1 MSLSN
6 DLISQFVKITKD
18 QTVEKKESTVYGTT
32 VEYNSKMYVKIDGS
46 DLLTP
51 ITTTADLQS
60 GERVTVMIKD
70 HTATVTGNITS
81 PSASSVKVNKLE
93 EDMLQVDKLIADK
106 ATIKDLEAVNANI
119 TNLKAKDAEIEKL
132 VAKKA
137 TIEDLNA
144 TNANITNLKAKDA
157 EIENLVANKANIKDL
172 DAINAD
178 IKSLKADKADISV
191 LEANYAKI
199 NYLENNYA
207 TINTLNSNVAS
218 INKALIDKA
227 NVNDLNATNA
237 NVSTL
242 QAGVADI
249 NTALIGKADIS
260 VLEANYATIKQLD
273 ATNANVKTLQTDT
286 AKINT
291 ALIDKANVTD
301 LNATNANVTKLQAGV
316 ADINKA
322 IIGKADIGDL
332 NAANANI
339 QTLTGK
345 VADINTLVNG
355 NLTSDNI
362 QSLHLTSANTTI
374 DNALIKNAMIDSVSA
389 NKINSG
395 SINTNNVTIQS
406 DDGSMILKGNLQQ
419 FKDKD
424 GKVRI
429 QIGKDAKGNFTFVL
443 YDENGTGQLINQN
456 GIQSSN
462 AIADGLIVDSKVAE
476 NANIAGSKLDI
487 DSVVTEINNGTTTIK
502 GTKIYLDDK
511 KQTLDLAFSSLSTT
525 VENLKIASGDVGEL
539 VEKVSTNTTNIQI
552 AQGKI
557 DTLIDN
563 TTITKENGEVV
574 QLKDEYNATKNTVNS
589 HTTKIGSL
597 ETNLATAKNDISSI
611 SSKQTTLEQ
620 NLDGFKTTVSDTYAT
635 KSALNKVDG
644 KFADYSTTTAMN
656 SAIKQ
661 KSDSILST
669 VSSTYA
675 TKTSVT
681 DVANNLKNNYSTT
694 KAMNSAIDQKANE
707 ITSTVSSTYAT
718 KGELNTVDGKFSNY
732 STTSQM
738 NSAIKQKG
746 DSILSTVSSTYTTK
760 ADFNNLSVGGRNF
773 LIGTKT
779 PYNTTITGL
788 TESAFRTMDPYHTY
802 QYATLSSLGLNV
814 GDKLTVSFDYQI
826 TSVHNYGLLRAEL
839 IHADNDTYTYVG
851 PIGDIITITSTNVTG
866 KYKGT
871 ITLNDKTVT
880 ANVFRIRIDKANWT
894 LKISNVKLEKGS
906 IATSWSPAP
915 EDFDNA
921 ISAVDGKLTN
931 YSTTT
936 QMNSAI
942 DQKANEITSA
952 VSETY
957 ATKASVTTVDNKF
970 ANYSTTK
977 AMNSAIDQKANEIT
991 SAVSET
997 YATKTSVTDV
1007 SNNLKNNY
1015 STTTAMNSAIK
1026 QKGDSIL
1033 STVSSTY
1040 ATKTSVTDVSNNLKN
1055 NYSTTTAMNSAIKQ
1069 KGDSI
1074 LSTVSST
1081 YTTKADFNNLS
1092 VGGRNLVKNSAFK
1105 GSNYWDM
1112 SPKAS
1117 IDTSKKLDGCNSL
1130 KISISG
1136 STSNTWQGASQ
1147 SNIITNVK
1155 KGDAFTV
1162 SCYYF
1167 VQDKNTFDSNFTC
1180 EIKGRLN
1187 NKDVHACEYISMN
1200 KDNCA
1205 QGKWTYFHYVTTA
1218 QLDVDSLFIYP
1229 WVAKNGTVWFAK
1241 FKVEKGNKA
1250 TDWSPAPEDFD
1261 NAIDTVDGKF
1271 TNYSTTSQMNSA
1283 IDQKAN
1289 EITSTVSSTYAT
1301 KTSVTDVANNLKNNY
1316 STTTAMNSAI
1326 KQKGDSILSTVSST
1340 YATKTSVTD
1349 VSNNLKNN
1357 YSTTTAMN
1365 SAIKQ
1370 KGDSILSTVS
1380 STYVTKTDF
1389 NNLSIGG
1396 RNFLIGTKNPNTTVV
1411 TKMIDG
1417 QSYYNYDPYATY
1429 NTKSLA
1435 DLGLVVGDKLT
1446 ISFNYEIT
1454 KATTYGQIRA
1464 ELLNSAHTYIMG
1476 YAPKDITSSSTSG
1489 RYVATL
1495 TLDNKSVNASRL
1507 RIRVDK
1513 GIWTI
1518 KISNVKLEKGSI
1530 ATSWTPAPED
1540 FDNAVSTVDGKF
1552 TNYSTTS
1559 QMNSAINQ
1567 KANEITSAVSETYAT
1582 KTSVT
1587 DVANNL
1593 KTNYSTTSAMNSA
1606 IKQKGDSIL
1615 STVSSTYTTKTDFN
1629 NLNIGGRNLVKN
1641 SALKN
1646 AGYWSIDTGSSI
1658 DTTKKLDGCNSLKIS
1673 LTGKTE
1679 NGWKGGMQRNLI
1691 SNVKKGDVFT
1701 VSGYYFVQDKN
1712 TLDSDFAC
1720 ELKGKLNDKDVS
1732 VCNYT
1737 RWNKNNCVQGQW
1749 TYFYYVATINQN
1761 VDSLCMFPWVQKN
1774 GTVWFAKFKVEKGNK
1789 ATDWSPA
1796 PEDFDNDISSL
1807 TTRMSS
1813 AESKLTKNS
1822 LITTI
1827 GNYYTT
1833 SSDVNGLITSKGYAT
1848 TSQVTQTATDLTA
1861 KFSSSGGYNL
1871 IENSS
1876 GYFDVSNWFHPG
1888 AESKLK
1894 AFGVNNHIDGYQHF
1908 TAHKSFYA
1916 VNADDHERYIFS
1928 KRFELRP
1935 NTQYTLSGVLSANE
1949 KCKGIDVY
1957 MITSEDKT
1965 GASNE
1970 VYMRAVNFT
1979 TSTWWK
1985 KFAYTFTT
1993 GDKVLS
1999 GCIRID
2005 NNGSLTSGTDSTIY
2019 FGDLLLEEGSVAHP
2033 WSPNPSEVRNGI
2045 TQIDANGIKV
2055 YHNKIDGENYTHMSP
2070 SGFYLK
2076 NKGSDIFKVDNN
2088 GLYIKGNGEITGK
2101 ITANDGSIGGFTISN
2116 GKLVGTGGNGV
2127 GMSGNGTDWA
2137 FWAGA
2142 STGGSAPFHV
2152 GHEGNLFAAQ
2162 ANISGTIT
2170 GSTINGGTIN
2180 GTSINSDSFA
2190 GDMLAID
2197 GTISASTLD
2206 VDSISSSKYPA
2217 TLEGSVDLYVNGTSG
2232 NDDIEIEDEVVF
2244 KTLQG
2249 AIDAIPKFMNG
2260 KGVRITLQ
2268 TDCAEDIFIY
2278 HFSNGSIKI
2287 YLNNKTIN
2295 GFIKSYACT
2304 APILVYGG
2312 SASNPTGAAG
2322 YIHPY
2327 KGVSF
2332 AGRTVSVGFESCL
2345 YASLS
2350 KIDVY
2355 GADRQADGLS
2365 GDIVGV
2371 ASQSGTGTLY
2381 CSDIRIV
2388 STDVG
2393 FRANNCARIH
2403 ANKSSG
2409 VASKYGFQS
2418 VTGSIISFAN
2428 NAQAGGSTA
2437 ATNNSTGGQIWK
2449 DKPTFAT
2456 GNATTGDKNATQ
2468 APTTKVLTIKSTSA
2482 DTYRSSVYKNWKKDG
2497 TARQG
2502 DYGYGD
2508 CNGCWFFGSGFAEV
2522 KGKSI
2527 SKVTITITRKSGGSS
2542 SAVGLV
2548 VKSHGYANRPSGAPS
2563 YRTTAGTLS
2572 LAVGKTD
2579 TLTITNSTILKE
2591 ISSGAVKGFGIQ
2603 SSYTSALYAVCSG
2616 SVTVKITYTE

>member
-1 MSLSN
+1 
-6 DLISQFVKITKD
+6 
-18 QTVEKKESTVYGTT
+18 
-32 VEYNSKMYVKIDGS
+32 
-46 DLLTP
+46 
-51 ITTTADLQS
+51 
-60 GERVTVMIKD
+60 
-70 HTATVTGNITS
+70 
-81 PSASSVKVNKLE
+81 
-93 EDMLQVDKLIADK
+93 
-106 ATIKDLEAVNANI
+106 
-119 TNLKAKDAEIEKL
+119 
-132 VAKKA
+132 
-137 TIEDLNA
+137 
-144 TNANITNLKAKDA
+144 
-157 EIENLVANKANIKDL
+157 
-172 DAINAD
+172 
-178 IKSLKADKADISV
+178 
-191 LEANYAKI
+191 
-199 NYLENNYA
+199 
-207 TINTLNSNVAS
+207 
-218 INKALIDKA
+218 
-227 NVNDLNATNA
+227 
-237 NVSTL
+237 
-242 QAGVADI
+242 
-249 NTALIGKADIS
+249 
-260 VLEANYATIKQLD
+260 
-273 ATNANVKTLQTDT
+273 
-286 AKINT
+286 
-291 ALIDKANVTD
+291 
-301 LNATNANVTKLQAGV
+301 
-316 ADINKA
+316 
-322 IIGKADIGDL
+322 
-332 NAANANI
+332 
-339 QTLTGK
+339 
-345 VADINTLVNG
+345 
-355 NLTSDNI
+355 
-362 QSLHLTSANTTI
+362 
-374 DNALIKNAMIDSVSA
+374 MIDSVSA

-406 DDGSMILKGNLQQ
+406 NDGSMVLQGNLQQ
-419 FKDKD
+419 FKDKN

-511 KQTLDLAFSSLSTT
+511 KQTLDLAFNKLSTT
-525 VENLKIASGDVGEL
+525 VENLEIASGDVGKL
-539 VEKVSTNTTNIQI
+539 VEKVSTNTTNIEI

-557 DTLIDN
+557 DTLISN

-574 QLKDEYNATKNTVNS
+574 QLKDEYNSTKNTVNS

-597 ETNLATAKNDISSI
+597 ETNLATAKNDISSV
-611 SSKQTTLEQ
+611 SSKQATLEQ
-620 NLDGFKTTVSDTYAT
+620 NLNGFKTTVSDTYAT
-635 KSALNKVDG
+635 KNALNKVDD

-656 SAIKQ
+656 SAIDQ
-661 KSDSILST
+661 KANEITST
-669 VSSTYA
+669 VAETYA

-681 DVANNLKNNYSTT
+681 DVSNNLKNNYSTT
-694 KAMNSAIDQKANE
+694 TAMNSAIKQKGDS
-707 ITSTVSSTYAT
+707 ILSTVSSTYAT

-738 NSAIKQKG
+738 NSAINQKG

-760 ADFNNLSVGGRNF
+760 ADFNNLSIGGRNF

-788 TESAFRTMDPYHTY
+788 TESDFRTMDPYHTY

-839 IHADNDTYTYVG
+839 VHTNKDEFTYVG
-851 PIGDIITITSTNVTG
+851 PIGDIITITSSNTAG

-871 ITLNDKTVT
+871 ITLNDETIT

-894 LKISNVKLEKGS
+894 MKISNVKLEKGS

-921 ISAVDGKLTN
+921 ISTVDGKLTN

-942 DQKANEITSA
+942 DQKANEIKNT

-957 ATKASVTTVDNKF
+957 ATKASLTTVDNKF

-1015 STTTAMNSAIK
+1015 STTS
-1026 QKGDSIL
+1026 
-1033 STVSSTY
+1033 
-1040 ATKTSVTDVSNNLKN
+1040 
-1055 NYSTTTAMNSAIKQ
+1055 
-1069 KGDSI
+1069 
-1074 LSTVSST
+1074 
-1081 YTTKADFNNLS
+1081 
-1092 VGGRNLVKNSAFK
+1092 
-1105 GSNYWDM
+1105 
-1112 SPKAS
+1112 
-1117 IDTSKKLDGCNSL
+1117 
-1130 KISISG
+1130 
-1136 STSNTWQGASQ
+1136 
-1147 SNIITNVK
+1147 
-1155 KGDAFTV
+1155 
-1162 SCYYF
+1162 
-1167 VQDKNTFDSNFTC
+1167 
-1180 EIKGRLN
+1180 
-1187 NKDVHACEYISMN
+1187 
-1200 KDNCA
+1200 
-1205 QGKWTYFHYVTTA
+1205 
-1218 QLDVDSLFIYP
+1218 
-1229 WVAKNGTVWFAK
+1229 
-1241 FKVEKGNKA
+1241 
-1250 TDWSPAPEDFD
+1250 
-1261 NAIDTVDGKF
+1261 
-1271 TNYSTTSQMNSA
+1271 
-1283 IDQKAN
+1283 
-1289 EITSTVSSTYAT
+1289 
-1301 KTSVTDVANNLKNNY
+1301 
-1316 STTTAMNSAI
+1316 AMNSAI

-1396 RNFLIGTKNPNTTVV
+1396 RNFLIGTKNPNTRVV
-1411 TKMIDG
+1411 DKMFDN
-1417 QSYYNYDPYATY
+1417 QTFYTYDPYATY

-1435 DLGLVVGDKLT
+1435 ELGLAAGDKLT
-1446 ISFNYEIT
+1446 VSLDYEVT
-1454 KATTYGQIRA
+1454 KATKYGQIRV
-1464 ELLNSAHTYIMG
+1464 ELTNSEYTYIMG
-1476 YAPKDITSSSTSG
+1476 YAPKDITASSTSG
-1489 RYVATL
+1489 RYVGTL
-1495 TLDNKSVNASRL
+1495 TVDSKIINASRL
-1507 RIRVDK
+1507 RIRIDN
-1513 GIWTI
+1513 GLWTL

-1530 ATSWTPAPED
+1530 ATAWTPAPED
-1540 FDNAVSTVDGKF
+1540 IDSAISAVDGKF
-1552 TNYSTTS
+1552 ANYSTTS
-1559 QMNSAINQ
+1559 QMNSSINQ
-1567 KANEITSAVSETYAT
+1567 KANEITSTVSSTYAT

-1615 STVSSTYTTKTDFN
+1615 STVSSTYTTKTEFN

-1641 SALKN
+1641 SAFN
-1646 AGYWSIDTGSSI
+1646 GTGYWSVDTGSSI
-1658 DTTKKLDGCNSLKIS
+1658 DTTKKLDECNSLKIS

-1720 ELKGKLNDKDVS
+1720 ELKGHNNNGGDVS

-1749 TYFYYVATINQN
+1749 TYFYYVATTNQN

-1774 GTVWFAKFKVEKGNK
+1774 GTVWFAKLKVEKGNK

-1796 PEDFDNDISSL
+1796 PEDFDDGISNL

-1813 AESKLTKNS
+1813 AESKLTKDS
-1822 LITTI
+1822 LVTTI
-1827 GNYYTT
+1827 GSYYTT

-1848 TSQVTQTATDLTA
+1848 SSQVTQTANELTA
-1861 KFSSSGGYNL
+1861 KFTKSGGYNL

-1876 GYFDVSNWFHPG
+1876 GLLGAYTRWTSKGLSNFFTVNTGDVPKFLGSSCCW
-1888 AESKLK
+1888 K
-1894 AFGVNNHIDGYQHF
+1894 AGNTTTSEQFAYSYRFKI
-1908 TAHKSFYA
+1908 
-1916 VNADDHERYIFS
+1916 
-1928 KRFELRP
+1928 KRS
-1935 NTQYTLSGVLSANE
+1935 TTYTLSGILCADG
-1949 KCKGIDVY
+1949 K
-1957 MITSEDKT
+1957 TT
-1965 GASNE
+1965 GADIYVLLSDSH
-1970 VYMRAVNFT
+1970 
-1979 TSTWWK
+1979 TSVGAGDLTSFSTAKLAYSIGTEQWWK
-1985 KFAYTFTT
+1985 KFNYTFTT
-1993 GDKVLS
+1993 GANDLTCV
-1999 GCIRID
+1999 IRVD
-2005 NNGSLTSGTDSTIY
+2005 NNGAKTAGAEGLIW
-2019 FGDLLLEEGSVAHP
+2019 FGDLQLEEGSVAHP
-2033 WSPNPSEVRNGI
+2033 WSPHPSECYTGI
-2045 TQIDANGIKV
+2045 TQISANGVKVMQSNYNGHTDMTSNGFYVHNGKEDVLKCTADGLYVKGRIDVVSGSVPSTVLTGTIDNARLNSSIVNGASNGSSAKSTLDSNSTNWINAYNRVKEWAKGAITGSTSINGGMIATGSITAKQLYLGDLTNFCNLRAETASLYGFTTETSAWGNWYKVNTIHRDICISGNGIDDYKYYECYGGESFRIKFQFKSSIKGSSTSGGTDSVYCGVNVGIYGMLGNGTKFYQIPSSGYKGDANATERTVNVTTKLPDNARYFGVFLQFEGWGNWSGECRIKNV
-2055 YHNKIDGENYTHMSP
+2055 EVLKMSSGELIVDGAVTASKIN
-2070 SGFYLK
+2070 
-2076 NKGSDIFKVDNN
+2076 VDDLSALNA
-2088 GLYIKGNGEITGK
+2088 T
-2101 ITANDGSIGGFTISN
+2101 IGGFN
-2116 GKLVGTGGNGV
+2116 MYEGKLVGTGGNGV
-2127 GMSGNGTDWA
+2127 GMSGNGNDWA

-2152 GHEGNLFAAQ
+2152 GHEGNLFATQ

-2197 GTISASTLD
+2197 GTISANNLD
-2206 VDSISSSKYPA
+2206 VDNISSSKYPA
-2217 TLEGSVDLYVNGTSG
+2217 TLEGSIDLYVNSTSG
-2232 NDDIEIEDEVVF
+2232 NDDREIEDEAVF

-2260 KGVRITLQ
+2260 KTARITLQ

-2278 HFSNGSIKI
+2278 HFSSGALKI

-2295 GFIKSYACT
+2295 GFIKCYACT
-2304 APILVYGG
+2304 APINIYGG
-2312 SASNPTGAAG
+2312 PANNPTGVTG

-2332 AGRTVSVGFESCL
+2332 AGRTASVGFESCS
-2345 YASLS
+2345 YGSLS

-2355 GADRQADGLS
+2355 GADKQADGLS
-2365 GDIVGV
+2365 GDIIGV
-2371 ASQSGTGTLY
+2371 ASQAGTNTVY
-2381 CSDIRIV
+2381 CSNVRIV
-2388 STDVG
+2388 STTVG
-2393 FRANNCARIH
+2393 FRANNCGRIH
-2403 ANKSSG
+2403 MDSSSG

-2418 VTGSIISFAN
+2418 VTGAIISFSN

-2437 ATNNSTGGQIWK
+2437 ATNNSTSGQIWK

-2468 APTTKVLTIKSTSA
+2468 APTTKVLTVKSTSA

-2548 VKSHGYANRPSGAPS
+2548 VKSHGYASRPSGAPS

-2572 LAVGKTD
+2572 LAVGKSG

-2603 SSYTSALYAVCSG
+2603 SSYNSSSYAVCAG